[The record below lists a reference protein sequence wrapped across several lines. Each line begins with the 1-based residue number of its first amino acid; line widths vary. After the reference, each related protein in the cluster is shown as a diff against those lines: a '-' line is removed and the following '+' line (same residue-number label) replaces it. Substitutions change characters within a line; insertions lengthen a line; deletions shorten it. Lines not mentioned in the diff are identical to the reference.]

1 MSRIRTTASAATV
14 AVVLAACLG
23 CGGGSPGGGSGTTA
37 DADGATPMEMW
48 IFGELHGVLY
58 EQMAD
63 RWNELHPDRAI
74 DLRLT
79 VYPYQD
85 MHNKLQL
92 AANSGA
98 GMPDLADIEV
108 TKFANFVRGDDPPL
122 MDLSAAAEPYREDV
136 VEARLDLYSR
146 GDAVYGYPTHVGAFV
161 TFYNTELLDEAGIDY
176 STIVTWDDF
185 AAAGAEYHAATGRA
199 FGTANTDVFF
209 VEPLVIAQHG
219 GELFAEDGTVQVD
232 SPEVVRSLE
241 MMQDMVEAGAIAP
254 IPGSSPDD
262 EEAYGS
268 IARGDFAAIVYP
280 AWYTSR
286 FVDYM
291 PDLAGKVAIA
301 PAPVVAGSDTLTIG
315 GGGTGTAVAADS
327 PVRDLAA
334 EWLAFAK
341 LSPEANV
348 AVWEVLGFDPVNM
361 AVWDDEEV
369 TRDPD
374 NQFNRYFTTN
384 LFDVLNQVKDG
395 IEHFESFGSP
405 DLPAVNSR
413 FGTVTL
419 TEIYESGVP
428 AREALDQA
436 QRELKNELR
445 QN

>member
-14 AVVLAACLG
+14 AAVLAACLG

-161 TFYNTELLDEAGIDY
+161 TFYNTELLDGAGIDY

-219 GELFAEDGTVQVD
+219 GELFAEDGMVQVD

>member
-14 AVVLAACLG
+14 AAVLAACLG
-23 CGGGSPGGGSGTTA
+23 CGGGSPGGGAGTTA

-161 TFYNTELLDEAGIDY
+161 TFYNTELLEEAGIDY

-209 VEPLVIAQHG
+209 VEPLVIAQNG

-232 SPEVVRSLE
+232 DPVVVESFE
-241 MMQDMVEAGAIAP
+241 MMQDMVEAGAISP

-301 PAPVVAGSDTLTIG
+301 PAPVVAGSDTVTIG

-334 EWLAFAK
+334 DWLAFAK

-361 AVWDDEEV
+361 AVWEDEEV
-369 TRDPD
+369 TRNPD
-374 NQFNRYFTTN
+374 NQFNQYFTTN
-384 LFDVLNQVKDG
+384 LFDVLNEVKDG
-395 IEHFESFGSP
+395 IEHFESFSSP

-428 AREALDQA
+428 ARDALDQA